1 MFARLPGGGRN
12 SQQWELFHRSV
23 VTSYRCDVALT
34 TVTATSELNV
44 YRAQKLAMASRRQ
57 SRPPYNN
64 EVELFVAQHKRQAEN
79 LVISEFP
86 RRVDE
91 LDKLM
96 HTEQFS
102 AETVVRLLQDARR
115 VRGT

>member
-1 MFARLPGGGRN
+1 M
-12 SQQWELFHRSV
+12 

-44 YRAQKLAMASRRQ
+44 YRAQTRQTNKLAMASRRQ

-64 EVELFVAQHKRQAEN
+64 EVELFVAQHKRRAEN

-91 LDKLM
+91 LVKLM

-102 AETVVRLLQDARR
+102 AETVVRLLQDASRR